1 MEDPFA
7 DLSRPVSSGSSQS
20 AGPFEVVTHGAPA
33 RSRRNRVLYVS
44 SALAIAA
51 AGILALRVIGAS
63 SDAPASSGATNL
75 EAPPGQSPQ
84 EDDSAP
90 VETEQDPTDLDD
102 FTDSD
107 GNQADFD
114 MFSAPSDLQSV
125 IKRVRE
131 STVTVLCAD
140 SQGSGWV
147 LDLGSPEDNAP
158 EEALRLDA
166 EYPYEVITNHH
177 VIESCIASPEAVEVL
192 LGDATYSAYL
202 YSWDKE
208 RDLALIGIAESLPAL
223 SVSEQPSP
231 GWWAM
236 AVGSPYG
243 LEGSVTIGN
252 VVNVVEQEVIS
263 TAALNSGNSGGPLV
277 NAAGQVMGT
286 NSAVLVGE
294 DYPQDW
300 NIAVAIPEICKVLAD
315 CTDSETW

>member
-7 DLSRPVSSGSSQS
+7 DLSRPASSGSSQS
-20 AGPFEVVTHGAPA
+20 TGPFEAITHGAPV
-33 RSRRNRVLYVS
+33 RRRRNRVLYIS
-44 SALAIAA
+44 SAVAVAA

-63 SDAPASSGATNL
+63 SDAPASSGAANL
-75 EAPPGQSPQ
+75 EAPPVQAPQ
-84 EDDSAP
+84 EDAPAP
-90 VETEQDPTDLDD
+90 VENEQDLTDPNDS
-102 FTDSD
+102 TDSAA
-107 GNQADFD
+107 NQADVD

-125 IKRVRE
+125 INRVRE

-147 LDLGSPEDNAP
+147 LDLGSPQDNAP

-177 VIESCIASPEAVEVL
+177 VIESCISSPESVEVL
-192 LGDATYSAYL
+192 LGDTTYRAYL
-202 YSWDKE
+202 YSWDEE

-277 NAAGQVMGT
+277 NAAGQVIGT

-300 NIAVAIPEICKVLAD
+300 NIAVAIPEICKVLAE
-315 CTDSETW
+315 CADSETW